1 MNVFRCPHCQK
12 EVQVEDNM
20 AGQTMTCPHCSKP
33 FTIPDLNGI
42 PMVQMN
48 TTPAQPKNLPWA
60 TKSMILGIV
69 SFIGGPLCGLSAL
82 ISGLNYINT
91 FSFLGVSFCGLVALI
106 TGIDSVYK
114 INSSNGLLLGK
125 GKAITGIVF
134 GIYSIIKFLIILAVT
149 ISYSIKAS
157 HLAKEIPCSY
167 NMKQIGFATM
177 MYSHKNDGYLPQ
189 SIEDIQ
195 QFLSASNLIS
205 GVHQS
210 KDDGYVF
217 LPLEERE
224 ITKIKNRHETPII
237 VCTKHKY
244 HDLVLYADG
253 HMDKRPKKDKSQP

>member
-1 MNVFRCPHCQK
+1 M
-12 EVQVEDNM
+12 EDNM
-20 AGQTMTCPHCSKP
+20 AGQTMTCPHCSKS
-33 FTIPDLNGI
+33 FTIPDLNG
-42 PMVQMN
+42 VS
-48 TTPAQPKNLPWA
+48 TTERITMSAPPPQPKNLPWA

-69 SFIGGPLCGLSAL
+69 SFIGGLLCGLSAL

-106 TGIDSVYK
+106 TGIDSIYK

-149 ISYSIKAS
+149 MSYSIKAS

-167 NMKQIGFATM
+167 NMKQIGLAAM

-195 QFLSASNLIS
+195 QFLNASTLMS
-205 GVHQS
+205 GAHQS
-210 KDDGYVF
+210 KDDSYVF

-224 ITKIKNRHETPII
+224 IAKIKNRHETPII

-244 HDLVLYADG
+244 HDIVLYADG
-253 HMDKRPKKDKSQP
+253 HVDTCLKKNISQP